1 MSQGADPVSGA
12 VALWVALQNTALEP
26 FRPASAYGAP
36 ALGGALIV
44 CALYYARRRMAR
56 GGRMSARGFL
66 RAIFPRRILLHPSS
80 QVDMRLWALNA
91 IVFASAYGML
101 GFSLFFWRDV
111 VAGALTHA
119 FGPHA
124 PAPWPAWTVLALA
137 NVLQVLS
144 YELAYWFAH
153 YCFHKVPALWEFH
166 KVHHSA
172 EVMTALTEL
181 RQHPVEIVAF
191 MNLIGLSTGVVFGA
205 MTYAFGPGVR
215 PFTLLNGN
223 ILTMAFLLS
232 YGHLRH
238 SHMWIAFTGIAGR
251 ILQSPAHHQIHHS
264 VNPAHFDK
272 NLGFSLAIWDW
283 AFGTLA
289 IPSSTREPIVFGLG
303 EPAAPFRSALAALVT
318 PCARFGAH
326 AVEGART
333 IAGRLARVAALLAT
347 MTTVRPARRRSN

>member
-1 MSQGADPVSGA
+1 VSGPA
-12 VALWVALQNTALEP
+12 AIWAALQSTALEP

-44 CALYYARRRMAR
+44 CAFYYARRRQAR
-56 GGRMSARGFL
+56 GRIVSARGFI
-66 RAIFPRRILLHPSS
+66 RAIFPRRIVLHPSS
-80 QVDMRLWALNA
+80 LMDMRLWALNA
-91 IVFASAYGML
+91 IVCASAYGML
-101 GFSLFFWRDV
+101 GLGLFFWRDAV
-111 VAGALTHA
+111 SAALTHG

-124 PAPWPAWTVLALA
+124 PAPWPGWSVLALA
-137 NVLQVLS
+137 TVLQILA

-181 RQHPVEIVAF
+181 RQHPVEIIAF
-191 MNLIGLSTGVVFGA
+191 MNLIGLSTGIVFGA

-223 ILTMAFLLS
+223 ILTMAFLLT

-251 ILQSPAHHQIHHS
+251 ILQSPAHHQLHHS
-264 VNPAHFDK
+264 DNPAHFDK
-272 NLGFSLAIWDW
+272 NLGFALAVWDW
-283 AFGTLA
+283 AFGTLL
-289 IPSSTREPIVFGLG
+289 IPGEVREAVVFGLG
-303 EPAAPFRSALAALVT
+303 GEAAPFRSALAALAA
-318 PCARFGAH
+318 PCVRFAGHVVHGAQ
-326 AVEGART
+326 AM
-333 IAGRLARVAALLAT
+333 AGRSASLA
-347 MTTVRPARRRSN
+347 MMMTVRPARRRSN